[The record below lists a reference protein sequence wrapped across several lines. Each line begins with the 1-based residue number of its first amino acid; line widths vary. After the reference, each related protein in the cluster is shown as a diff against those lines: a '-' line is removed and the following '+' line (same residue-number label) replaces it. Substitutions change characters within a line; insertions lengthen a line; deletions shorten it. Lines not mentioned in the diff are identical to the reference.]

1 MNQIW
6 KSKKAAIAL
15 SYMGVLAQTLG
26 TIILTRIYL
35 QRLGADTYGLYQ
47 MVYSVAQYILILDLG
62 ISTTMIRF
70 IAEFDTRKDV
80 VRKENFAFHFILI
93 VAFLCA
99 IIIGVGLVVN
109 ANIENIYKTLTPEEY
124 TLAHEMFLL
133 MIGQILLTVLGHY
146 FKGIAMAN
154 EQYTLIKLLGVLD
167 TIINIVL
174 VITFLNTGFGVMGI
188 VYAKS
193 IVIIIQ
199 LLVPAIV
206 DFTALKFKIRFHY
219 WDFPM
224 MKPAFALMIAMLLQ
238 SIVGYVNNSVDKTI
252 LGIMTTKVD
261 VAVYSIAATFVTM
274 FNTLPTSISSVFQT
288 KATKIVVSGASRDEL
303 TDFVVRPGRFQFMI
317 TAGFIGGFFLLGKDF
332 IICWTGDKMSDAW
345 LYAMLIMVPNMIPLV
360 QNTCLSILNA
370 MDKRLFRSLIL
381 VAITVINIGMTVSFI
396 GVIGPVGA
404 PLATGISY
412 IIGHIILMNIYY
424 QKKIH
429 LNVPDMFRKIFS
441 RIWVCVLIALVLN
454 APLTLWKVDHNWGI
468 LIARGMIFIIVYGLA
483 IWLYGFNES
492 EKKMVAG
499 VLAKSHIHVPVNK

>member
-15 SYMGVLAQTLG
+15 SYIGVLAQTLG
-26 TIILTRIYL
+26 TIILTRLYL
-35 QRLGADTYGLYQ
+35 RRLGADAYGLYQ

-70 IAEFDTRKDV
+70 IAEFDTKKDTV
-80 VRKENFAFHFILI
+80 KKENFAFHFLLI
-93 VAFLCA
+93 VICLCVVIA
-99 IIIGVGLVVN
+99 GVGIVVN
-109 ANIENIYKTLTPEEY
+109 ANIENIYRTLTPEEY
-124 TLAHEMFLL
+124 LLAHQMFLL
-133 MIGQILLTVLGHY
+133 MIVQIMLTVVGHY

-167 TIINIVL
+167 TVINIAL
-174 VITFLNTGFGVMGI
+174 VVTFLNIGFGVMGI

-206 DFTALKFKIRFHY
+206 DFTSLKFKIKFHY

-224 MKPAFALMIAMLLQ
+224 LKPAFALMIAMLLQ

-261 VAVYSIAATFVTM
+261 VAIYSIAATFITM

-288 KATKIVVSGASRDEL
+288 KATKIVVAGVSRDEL

-317 TAGFIGGFFLLGKDF
+317 TAGFIAGFFLFGKDF
-332 IICWTGDKMSDAW
+332 IICWAGENMSAAW
-345 LYAMLIMVPNMIPLV
+345 LYAMLIMIPNMIPLV

-381 VAITVINIGMTVSFI
+381 VAITVLNIGMTVFFI
-396 GVIGPVGA
+396 GIIGPIGA

-429 LNVPDMFRKIFS
+429 LNVFGMFKQIFS
-441 RIWVCVLIALVLN
+441 KIWICVLIALILN
-454 APLTLWKVDHNWGI
+454 APLMLWQVNHNWGV
-468 LIARGMIFIIVYGLA
+468 LAVKAIAFLLVYGIA
-483 IWLYGFNES
+483 VWVYGFNKS
-492 EKKMVAG
+492 EKQMVASA
-499 VLAKSHIHVPVNK
+499 LARLHIRVPVK